1 MAIEHKLSPTHEA
14 PYRGLRVLDFGQGI
28 ASPYCAM
35 LLGVYGAEV
44 IKVEPP
50 EGDWS
55 RFLGTTYGSHT
66 TLSAVY
72 NRGKRSLC
80 LDMKH
85 KDGIAIARRLAKE
98 CDVLIEGFRPGVAAR
113 LGIGYEELSR
123 DNPGLIYL
131 SVSAFGQSGP
141 YSKRPGSDSVAQAFS
156 GLVSINVGNDGT
168 PHRVGT
174 TISDVVTGVYA
185 FQAIAT
191 TLFARAT
198 VGTGRWIDVNL
209 CQSTSA
215 LLGHKVAEHILEG
228 GAPRALNVPAGS
240 YQTTDGWMMV
250 TLVNE
255 PQYKRLCAAIGRE
268 DLASDPRF
276 ADFARRA
283 DAVDTLI
290 PQLREV
296 FLTQPTD
303 VWLSRLHAADL
314 IAERILNPGEWLRNV
329 HVEATR
335 AAVCQD
341 TPGVGPV
348 YSPRTPGIA
357 SLSEDEL
364 CPAPDIGQDSTA
376 VLLEAGLDRGA
387 IDELI
392 KAGAVRQ
399 AKGGTGMSADL
410 VRYSVSGHIAEIMLD
425 RPPVNALSMPLI
437 DALLAAL
444 AKARDDE
451 AVRAV
456 VIGSEHKVFCAGLD
470 LDIVRGK
477 PGIETKKFL
486 ERLYFALNDIQ
497 YRMGKPTIAA
507 IDGAVRAGG
516 MTIAISCDM
525 IIAGDASTFG
535 YPEIDVGLIPAIH
548 FVQLPRLVGK
558 HQAFGPLFLGE
569 PFDAATA
576 FRMGLLSEVVPKGT
590 ALDRAREIARKLAA
604 KSPIV
609 MKIGRDAFMRAVD
622 ADFRRSVENAAESFA
637 LVATTEDCQEGL
649 NAFVEKRTPN
659 YRGR

>member
-1 MAIEHKLSPTHEA
+1 MAIERKLSPTHEA

-35 LLGVYGAEV
+35 LLGVYGADV

-85 KDGIAIARRLAKE
+85 KDGIAIARRLAKD

-240 YQTTDGWMMV
+240 YQTADGWMMV

-255 PQYKRLCAAIGRE
+255 PQYKRLCAAIGRD

-283 DAVDTLI
+283 DAVDALI

-296 FLTQPTD
+296 FLTQPTEA
-303 VWLSRLHAADL
+303 WLARLHAADL

-335 AAVCQD
+335 AAVCQQ

-357 SLSEDEL
+357 SLSEDDL
-364 CPAPDIGQDSTA
+364 RPAPDIGQDSYA
-376 VLLEAGLDRGA
+376 VLLEAGFERGA
-387 IDELI
+387 IDDLV

-399 AKGGTGMSADL
+399 AKG
-410 VRYSVSGHIAEIMLD
+410 EIKGG
-425 RPPVNALSMPLI
+425 
-437 DALLAAL
+437 AA
-444 AKARDDE
+444 
-451 AVRAV
+451 
-456 VIGSEHKVFCAGLD
+456 
-470 LDIVRGK
+470 
-477 PGIETKKFL
+477 
-486 ERLYFALNDIQ
+486 
-497 YRMGKPTIAA
+497 
-507 IDGAVRAGG
+507 
-516 MTIAISCDM
+516 
-525 IIAGDASTFG
+525 
-535 YPEIDVGLIPAIH
+535 
-548 FVQLPRLVGK
+548 
-558 HQAFGPLFLGE
+558 
-569 PFDAATA
+569 
-576 FRMGLLSEVVPKGT
+576 
-590 ALDRAREIARKLAA
+590 
-604 KSPIV
+604 
-609 MKIGRDAFMRAVD
+609 
-622 ADFRRSVENAAESFA
+622 
-637 LVATTEDCQEGL
+637 
-649 NAFVEKRTPN
+649 
-659 YRGR
+659 

>member
-1 MAIEHKLSPTHEA
+1 MESKLTPTHEA

-55 RFLGTTYGSHT
+55 RYLGTTYGSHT

-85 KDGIAIARRLAKE
+85 KDGIAIARRLAQA

-113 LGIGYEELSR
+113 LGIGYEELSC

-141 YSKRPGSDSVAQAFS
+141 YAKRPGSDSVAQAFS

-191 TLFARAT
+191 TLFSRAT

-240 YQTTDGWMMV
+240 YQTADGWIMV

-255 PQYKRLCAAIGRE
+255 PQYKRLCAAIGRD
-268 DLASDPRF
+268 DLACDPRF

-283 DAVDTLI
+283 DAVDALI
-290 PQLREV
+290 PQLREA

-303 VWLSRLHAADL
+303 AWLSRLHAADL

-341 TPGVGPV
+341 TPGVGLV

-357 SLSEDEL
+357 SLSEDRL
-364 CPAPDIGQDSTA
+364 CPAPYVGQDSTA
-376 VLLEAGLDRGA
+376 ILVEAGLDSA
-387 IDELI
+387 TIDELI
-392 KAGAVRQ
+392 RSGAVRQ
-399 AKGGTGMSADL
+399 ARGGGT
-410 VRYSVSGHIAEIMLD
+410 
-425 RPPVNALSMPLI
+425 
-437 DALLAAL
+437 
-444 AKARDDE
+444 
-451 AVRAV
+451 
-456 VIGSEHKVFCAGLD
+456 
-470 LDIVRGK
+470 
-477 PGIETKKFL
+477 
-486 ERLYFALNDIQ
+486 
-497 YRMGKPTIAA
+497 
-507 IDGAVRAGG
+507 
-516 MTIAISCDM
+516 
-525 IIAGDASTFG
+525 
-535 YPEIDVGLIPAIH
+535 
-548 FVQLPRLVGK
+548 
-558 HQAFGPLFLGE
+558 
-569 PFDAATA
+569 
-576 FRMGLLSEVVPKGT
+576 
-590 ALDRAREIARKLAA
+590 
-604 KSPIV
+604 
-609 MKIGRDAFMRAVD
+609 
-622 ADFRRSVENAAESFA
+622 
-637 LVATTEDCQEGL
+637 
-649 NAFVEKRTPN
+649 
-659 YRGR
+659 

>member
-1 MAIEHKLSPTHEA
+1 MPAAQSMHFCLGLGSHATVIDEPQIVYTSGIEELNTFDNIRPRHLALWRSVDTGEEMPIDRKLSPTHEA

-35 LLGVYGAEV
+35 LLGVYGAEI

-80 LDMKH
+80 LDLKH
-85 KDGIAIARRLAKE
+85 KDGIAIARRLAKD

-131 SVSAFGQSGP
+131 SVSAFGQTGP

-191 TLFARAT
+191 ALFARAT

-240 YQTTDGWMMV
+240 YQTSDGWMMV

-255 PQYKRLCAAIGRE
+255 PQYKRLCAAIGRD

-283 DAVDTLI
+283 DAVDSLI

-296 FLTQPTD
+296 FLTQPTEA
-303 VWLSRLHAADL
+303 WLARLHAADL
-314 IAERILNPGEWLRNV
+314 IAERILDPGEWLHNV
-329 HVEATR
+329 HVEAIK
-335 AAVCQD
+335 AAVCQQ
-341 TPGVGPV
+341 TPGMGLV

-357 SLSEDEL
+357 SHSEDNL
-364 CPAPDIGQDSTA
+364 RPAPDIGQDSYE
-376 VLLEAGLDRGA
+376 VLLEAGFERGA
-387 IDELI
+387 IDDLVR
-392 KAGAVRQ
+392 AGAVRQ
-399 AKGGTGMSADL
+399 ARGEMKGG
-410 VRYSVSGHIAEIMLD
+410 
-425 RPPVNALSMPLI
+425 
-437 DALLAAL
+437 AA
-444 AKARDDE
+444 
-451 AVRAV
+451 
-456 VIGSEHKVFCAGLD
+456 
-470 LDIVRGK
+470 
-477 PGIETKKFL
+477 
-486 ERLYFALNDIQ
+486 
-497 YRMGKPTIAA
+497 
-507 IDGAVRAGG
+507 
-516 MTIAISCDM
+516 
-525 IIAGDASTFG
+525 
-535 YPEIDVGLIPAIH
+535 
-548 FVQLPRLVGK
+548 
-558 HQAFGPLFLGE
+558 
-569 PFDAATA
+569 
-576 FRMGLLSEVVPKGT
+576 
-590 ALDRAREIARKLAA
+590 
-604 KSPIV
+604 
-609 MKIGRDAFMRAVD
+609 
-622 ADFRRSVENAAESFA
+622 
-637 LVATTEDCQEGL
+637 
-649 NAFVEKRTPN
+649 
-659 YRGR
+659 